1 MPNIRSASKRLRQN
15 STRNLYNRKIKSF
28 LNTQKKKVL
37 KSIDANGKNA
47 SIAEYNKYASALD
60 KAARKSVIHSNR
72 ASVKKSEMMK
82 KINALK

>member
-37 KSIDANGKNA
+37 KSIDANDKNA
-47 SIAEYNKYASALD
+47 SIAEYNK
-60 KAARKSVIHSNR
+60 
-72 ASVKKSEMMK
+72 
-82 KINALK
+82 